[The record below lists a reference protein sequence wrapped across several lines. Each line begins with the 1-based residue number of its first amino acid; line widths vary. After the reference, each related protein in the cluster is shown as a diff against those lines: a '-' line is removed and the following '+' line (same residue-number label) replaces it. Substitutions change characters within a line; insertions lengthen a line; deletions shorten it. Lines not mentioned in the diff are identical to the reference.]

1 MAFAFSVRGTPPHAA
16 RAVPRRR
23 VPTVPDLRG
32 AQFSSIVL
40 PTDGTNAARVT
51 NENFGTFSFYGSSRA
66 SYGIPVL
73 FDLWCRDLK
82 HNSTLGHSGN

>member
-1 MAFAFSVRGTPPHAA
+1 MAFFPFRCEERAPQEA

-32 AQFSSIVL
+32 AHFWGIVV

-51 NENFGTFSFYGSSRA
+51 NENFGTFSSYGSSRA
-66 SYGIPVL
+66 SYGIPVSMI
-73 FDLWCRDLK
+73 CGAGR
-82 HNSTLGHSGN
+82 

>member
-1 MAFAFSVRGTPPHAA
+1 MAFAFSVRGTRLA
-16 RAVPRRR
+16 RSAHGVAEA

-32 AQFSSIVL
+32 SSIWSNIV

-66 SYGIPVL
+66 SNSIPVL
-73 FDLWCRDLK
+73 MICGAK
-82 HNSTLGHSGN
+82 T